1 MTTMNLL
8 GYTVT
13 ALWLGLSL
21 TAVAL
26 HGYTRMRSTTPP
38 SAQTQARLAV
48 AHRHLT
54 WLITLAGFSA
64 ATVWT
69 QAIDH
74 THWIATVVF
83 GALTLAVLTR
93 YIQLLSAPERSE
105 AEQERAHA
113 IS

>member
-1 MTTMNLL
+1 MNIL

-13 ALWLGLSL
+13 ALWLGFSL

-26 HGYTRMRSTTPP
+26 HGYTRLRSTTPP
-38 SAQTQARLAV
+38 SARTRAWLAV

-69 QAIDH
+69 QAIDR

-83 GALTLAVLTR
+83 GAFTLAVLAR
-93 YIQLLSAPERSE
+93 YIQLLSALERSE
-105 AEQERAHA
+105 AEQERAQA

>member
-1 MTTMNLL
+1 
-8 GYTVT
+8 
-13 ALWLGLSL
+13 
-21 TAVAL
+21 
-26 HGYTRMRSTTPP
+26 MRSTTPP

-48 AHRHLT
+48 THRHLT
-54 WLITLAGFSA
+54 WLITLAGLSA
-64 ATVWT
+64 ATGWT
-69 QAIDH
+69 QAIEH
-74 THWIATVVF
+74 THWITTVVF